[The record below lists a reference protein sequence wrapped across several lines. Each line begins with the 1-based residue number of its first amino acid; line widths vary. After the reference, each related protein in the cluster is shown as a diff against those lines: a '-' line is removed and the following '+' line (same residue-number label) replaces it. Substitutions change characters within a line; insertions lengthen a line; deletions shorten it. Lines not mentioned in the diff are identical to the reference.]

1 MKALV
6 EPGLSIIAAIVV
18 AWVMSILGVPLAWVI
33 GPMLLSM
40 AVSLSGRRTFASLKA
55 RKCGQMI
62 IGAAIGLNLTFA
74 SIQSLWIWMP
84 AAIVLN
90 VSGLFIALFLGRL
103 LSKALDTNQA
113 TSFFS
118 LVPGGLSEM
127 ANIASTAGGH
137 DEIVAIIQALRVA
150 LAVCIMPPLVVHL
163 GLTGDF
169 ISTAPL
175 GMLDLTA
182 GIYVALAAVAGV
194 TFARLLRLNNPWM
207 IGALA
212 GTATLAMLGMASGKI
227 PRLIFCAGQLMIG
240 MAIGARFKMEHL
252 IHVGKRLWV
261 AISFILLTM
270 VIMAVISLLFSI
282 VSGFDLASS
291 LLAMSPGGFSEMA
304 ATADILHLNVAL
316 VTIFHV
322 TRAFIV
328 NGFAYRFWMTFGK
341 S

>member
-18 AWVMSILGVPLAWVI
+18 AWIMSTLGVPLAWVI

-175 GMLDLTA
+175 GWISRPVCMS
-182 GIYVALAAVAGV
+182 
-194 TFARLLRLNNPWM
+194 RLQP
-207 IGALA
+207 
-212 GTATLAMLGMASGKI
+212 
-227 PRLIFCAGQLMIG
+227 
-240 MAIGARFKMEHL
+240 
-252 IHVGKRLWV
+252 
-261 AISFILLTM
+261 
-270 VIMAVISLLFSI
+270 
-282 VSGFDLASS
+282 
-291 LLAMSPGGFSEMA
+291 SPE
-304 ATADILHLNVAL
+304 
-316 VTIFHV
+316 
-322 TRAFIV
+322 
-328 NGFAYRFWMTFGK
+328 
-341 S
+341 